1 MVGVDQDRERTKIA
15 QKKHSYEN
23 MKFLEGKLHEIDL
36 VEFSFDLVFSNI
48 VYQRLNEY
56 EWRKTTRRASLVL
69 KPNGLFLLTIP
80 KSMWKTLKQC
90 FLIFQMK
97 DCSILLK

>member
-1 MVGVDQDRERTKIA
+1 MNKVGPSGQVPPGVDQDRERTKIA

-23 MKFLEGKLHEIDL
+23 MKFLEGKLHEIDS

-56 EWRKTTRRASLVL
+56 EWRKTTRRAFLVL
-69 KPNGLFLLTIP
+69 KGLLPNRLTEVGGHNFQ
-80 KSMWKTLKQC
+80 KAR
-90 FLIFQMK
+90 LI
-97 DCSILLK
+97 